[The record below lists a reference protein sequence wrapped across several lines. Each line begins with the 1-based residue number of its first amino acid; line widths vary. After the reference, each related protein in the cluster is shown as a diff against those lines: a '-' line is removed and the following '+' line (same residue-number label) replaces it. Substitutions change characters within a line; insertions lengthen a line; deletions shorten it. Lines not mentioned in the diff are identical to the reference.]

1 MENNSLNNEKCV
13 ILEGITSISACIRSA
28 EEGHPSR
35 KIYEVLIDLGR
46 ISDAGD
52 RLRRRLSYLRA
63 KSEKHGFPL
72 RLCDSAEI
80 ASLATG
86 TTHGGI
92 IARTEPRVIP
102 TLEMPVIEGGGFYM
116 LFDGIEDPYSFG
128 YSLRSLYAAGADGVS
143 LPGGHL
149 INSDGIISRA
159 SAGTY
164 ELLPIYSIP
173 DGSAKAVK
181 MFRSAGYRV
190 LCSEIRD
197 SVPYLKA
204 GLKRPLLIVMGGEK
218 RGISSALTAACDG
231 NISISYGRPFM
242 GSLSTASAVAV
253 LAFEVLR
260 NSEAAEN

>member
-63 KSEKHGFPL
+63 KSEEHGFPL
-72 RLCDSAEI
+72 RLCETAEI
-80 ASLATG
+80 ASFATG

-102 TLEMPVIEGGGFYM
+102 TLDMPAIAGGGFYM

-128 YSLRSLYAAGADGVS
+128 YSLRSLYAAGADGVI
-143 LPGGHL
+143 LPGGHV

-164 ELLPIYSIP
+164 ELLPIYSMP
-173 DGSAKAVK
+173 NGSADAVK

-197 SVPYLKA
+197 SVPYIKA
-204 GLKRPLLIVMGGEK
+204 RLKRPLLIVMGGEK
-218 RGISSALTAACDG
+218 RGISSALAAACDG
-231 NISISYGRPFM
+231 NISIPYGRPFM

>member
-1 MENNSLNNEKCV
+1 MENNSLNTEKCV

-63 KSEKHGFPL
+63 KSEEHGFPL
-72 RLCDSAEI
+72 RLCETAEI

-86 TTHGGI
+86 ITHGGI
-92 IARTEPRVIP
+92 IARTEPRV
-102 TLEMPVIEGGGFYM
+102 
-116 LFDGIEDPYSFG
+116 
-128 YSLRSLYAAGADGVS
+128 
-143 LPGGHL
+143 

-164 ELLPIYSIP
+164 ELLPIYSMP
-173 DGSAKAVK
+173 NGSADAVK

-197 SVPYLKA
+197 SVPYIKA

-218 RGISSALTAACDG
+218 RGISSALAAACDG
-231 NISISYGRPFM
+231 NISIPYGRPFM

-260 NSEAAEN
+260 NSEASEN